1 MLIGVKR
8 CIEQNDIRGLHYIFA
23 EALEVDPTFENIRK
37 ITMSAKKSGAF
48 WKSMRS
54 CIHCWKIRR
63 HGMKIIGCS

>member
-23 EALEVDPTFENIRK
+23 EALEVDPTFEKYQEDYDVCKKIR
-37 ITMSAKKSGAF
+37 AF